1 MRLPVSNL
9 FLVVLILCVT
19 ASYTI
24 VYTGIQSFREGEPSG
39 GNSDTLDYLAMYRG
53 EKISHVYGAPRV
65 AIPLLVRSLPDPP
78 GWIFDSTR
86 RITDTWIA
94 TVKFGIVNFVFL
106 ALTGIL
112 FFYFL
117 LQLDFSTW
125 ESLLGI
131 LLFYT
136 ARPLVQHAGVP
147 MLETAGYFFL
157 LLCVY
162 AILREHYVMLVL
174 TFLVGVFVKE
184 TVFLALPAL
193 LLSEQKHHK
202 VKLISLLLPG
212 FIAYYTFRF
221 YLYHIDVRELWFD
234 TKLTSQAREALF
246 SAAHFNKLLDL
257 FSSFG
262 LLWIPALYAL
272 MHAKLPALLRRWSYL
287 IVIMVAVIFLFRLD
301 LGRILF
307 NTFPV
312 VIPLALYGIRG
323 MLGWKNDLKEQAPD
337 VLRLG

>member
-1 MRLPVSNL
+1 MRLPISSL
-9 FLVVLILCVT
+9 FLVVLIVCVT
-19 ASYTI
+19 ASYAI
-24 VYTGIQSFREGEPSG
+24 VYTGIQSFTEAESFG
-39 GNSDTLDYLAMYRG
+39 GSSDTLDYLAMYRG
-53 EKISHVYGAPRV
+53 ERISHVYRAPRV
-65 AIPLLVRSLPDPP
+65 MIPLLARFLPDPP

-106 ALTGIL
+106 AMTGIL

-125 ESLLGI
+125 ESLLGM

-136 ARPLVQHAGVP
+136 ARPVVQHSGIP
-147 MLETAGYFFL
+147 MLEAAGYFFL

-162 AILREHYVMLVL
+162 AILREYYIMFAVA
-174 TFLVGVFVKE
+174 FLIGVFAKE
-184 TVFLALPAL
+184 TVFLALPAV
-193 LLSEQKHHK
+193 LLSEQKHK
-202 VKLISLLLPG
+202 ARLIFLLLPG

-221 YLYHIDVRELWFD
+221 HLYHIDARELYFD
-234 TKLTSQAREALF
+234 MRLISQARENLLF
-246 SAAHFNKLLDL
+246 AAHFNKLLDL

-262 LLWIPALYAL
+262 MLWIPALYAL
-272 MHAKLPALLRRWSYL
+272 MYGKLPALLRRWSYL
-287 IVIMVAVIFLFRLD
+287 VVIVVVAIFLFSFG

-323 MLGWKNDLKEQAPD
+323 MLRWKNNLEEQAPD
-337 VLRLG
+337 V

>member
-1 MRLPVSNL
+1 MKLPVSNL
-9 FLVVLILCVT
+9 LLVVLIVCVT
-19 ASYTI
+19 ASYAI
-24 VYTGIQSFREGEPSG
+24 VYTGIQSFTEAGPPEGKQ
-39 GNSDTLDYLAMYRG
+39 DTLDYLAMYRG
-53 EKISHVYGAPRV
+53 EKINHVYGAPRV

-78 GWIFDSTR
+78 GWIFDSAR

-136 ARPLVQHAGVP
+136 ARPVVQQAGLP
-147 MLETAGYFFL
+147 MLEVTGYFFL

-162 AILREHYVMLVL
+162 AILREYYVMLAV

-184 TVFLALPAL
+184 TVFLALPAV
-193 LLSEQKHHK
+193 LLSEQKHK
-202 VKLISLLLPG
+202 VRLILLLLPG
-212 FIAYYTFRF
+212 FIVYYTFRF
-221 YLYHIDVRELWFD
+221 YLYHIGARELYFD
-234 TKLTSQAREALF
+234 MELISQARERLLL
-246 SAAHFNKLLDL
+246 AAHFNKLLDL

-262 LLWIPALYAL
+262 MLWIPALYAL
-272 MHAKLPALLRRWSYL
+272 IYGKLPALLRRWSYL
-287 IVIMVAVIFLFRLD
+287 IVITVVVIFLFSLN

-323 MLGWKNDLKEQAPD
+323 MLRWKNNLEEQTPD
-337 VLRLG
+337 V

>member
-1 MRLPVSNL
+1 MRLPVSSL

-24 VYTGIQSFREGEPSG
+24 VYTGIHSFFEAEPG

-53 EKISHVYGAPRV
+53 EKVSYVYRASRV
-65 AIPLLVRSLPDPP
+65 AIPLLARILPEPP

-125 ESLLGI
+125 ESLLGV

-136 ARPLVQHAGVP
+136 ARPVVQNAGVP
-147 MLETAGYFFL
+147 MLEAAGYFFL

-162 AILREHYVMLVL
+162 AILREYYVMLAVA
-174 TFLVGVFVKE
+174 FLVGVFVKE
-184 TVFLALPAL
+184 TVFLAFPAV
-193 LLSEQKHHK
+193 LLSEQKHK
-202 VKLISLLLPG
+202 VRLIFLLLLG
-212 FIAYYTFRF
+212 FIVYYSFRL
-221 YLYHIDVRELWFD
+221 YLYHIDAR
-234 TKLTSQAREALF
+234 KLYFNMKLISQA
-246 SAAHFNKLLDL
+246 
-257 FSSFG
+257 
-262 LLWIPALYAL
+262 
-272 MHAKLPALLRRWSYL
+272 
-287 IVIMVAVIFLFRLD
+287 
-301 LGRILF
+301 
-307 NTFPV
+307 
-312 VIPLALYGIRG
+312 
-323 MLGWKNDLKEQAPD
+323 
-337 VLRLG
+337 